1 MIFNLIS
8 GFLIIYSLYTSY
20 QEFRKDTSFL
30 KKMYLTRFLDY
41 LWSFAL
47 VIVILTAVI
56 FSQNLNLPV
65 FMTWSWFS
73 LFSGDSNDVGN
84 VMTMPLTS
92 GSIPVILLFWVIL
105 SLSLPYLAKMEE
117 EIFRSNILTMKKR
130 IIYSLYFGFAHMV
143 MGVNITV
150 SLVLSLVGFIYSI
163 FYVNAYNK
171 EFKVNPNGADNVA
184 TLVSSS
190 IHTKY
195 NFILVTLLASLSILL
210 CVLK

>member
-1 MIFNLIS
+1 MVFNLIS